1 MRGAELLNVV
11 AEATGLP
18 QSLIVNE
25 IHRLA
30 VKSGMS
36 VETLTLDDLRDLL
49 AEYLQD
55 VLITAK
61 SHYSPY
67 P

>member
-18 QSLIVNE
+18 QSLIVQE
-25 IHRLA
+25 IRQLA
-30 VKSGMS
+30 QKEGLCIDQ
-36 VETLTLDDLRDLL
+36 LTLDDLRSLL

-55 VLITAK
+55 VLISAK
-61 SHYSPY
+61 ARYSP
-67 P
+67 